1 MSAVFAQPSPWLMT
15 PDPLA
20 PLAAAPLAAAPL
32 AATPLPEA
40 LAVGVIVGIVMGT
53 PVAVIVG
60 TTDDQISKHSNDI

>member
-15 PDPLA
+15 PDPL
-20 PLAAAPLAAAPL
+20 APLAAAPL